1 MPSLPL
7 LLTGLFFVAILAI
20 AAWGMKKT
28 RNVNDFLLGGG
39 VLGPWILAISYGAA
53 YFSAVVFIGFAGQYG
68 WVSSYKALW
77 VGFANA
83 VFGGLVAWLVL
94 GRRTRAMTRR
104 LNASTTP
111 EFFATRYG
119 SNGMKIAGALIIFL
133 FMLPYSASVFAG
145 LTYLFTEVFGISLF
159 AALTSVVVV
168 TGLYIVFG
176 GYKAAAR
183 IDFLQGLIMF
193 VGATAMVWFVA
204 NHFAKEFGGYG
215 AAFAKASELYRLRLE
230 GAAGELQVAPV
241 DPISPLVFWSV
252 VFMTS
257 IAPWGLPQMVH
268 KYYAI
273 KDESQIVKGAVVCF
287 VFALL
292 VGCAAYLTGA
302 LSHLLPTDVLAKTL
316 NDAGQIDP
324 NKLVPTMLIEC
335 LPQWFLA
342 IILLLVLSASMS
354 TLCSLALVSSAAVG
368 VDLAK
373 GFIAPNASEKTHLTI
388 FRVCCAV
395 FVIVSYF
402 IALFNPSW
410 IVALMSL
417 SWGAVAGAFLAPYM
431 YGLYWRRTTKAGA
444 IAGMVAGLLVANGL
458 YWGLFVVEGAGV
470 AKKYS
475 PLVATIAM
483 LVPFVVVPLV
493 SFLSKPLSPERVA
506 KAFGDEADSSA
517 EQTDA
522 VA

>member
-28 RNVNDFLLGGG
+28 QNVNDFLLGGG

-68 WVSSYKALW
+68 WVSSYQALW

-119 SNGMKIAGALIIFL
+119 SNGMKIAGAVIIFL

-183 IDFLQGLIMF
+183 IDFLQGIIMF

-204 NHFAKEFGGYG
+204 HRFAGEYGGYG

-273 KDESQIVKGAVVCF
+273 NDESQIVKGAVVCC

-302 LSHLLPTDVLAKTL
+302 LSHLLPPEILEKTL
-316 NDAGQIDP
+316 TNGAIDP
-324 NKLVPTMLIEC
+324 NKLVPTMLVEC

-354 TLCSLALVSSAAVG
+354 TLCSLALVSSAAIG
-368 VDLAK
+368 VDLVK

-395 FVIVSYF
+395 FVLVSYL

-444 IAGMVAGLLVANGL
+444 IAGMVVGLIVANGL
-458 YWGLFVVEGAGV
+458 YWGLFVLEGPGA

-475 PLVATIAM
+475 PLVASVAM
-483 LVPFVVVPLV
+483 LVPFVVVPAV

-506 KAFGDEADSSA
+506 KAFGDNATSEK
-517 EQTDA
+517 TDA
-522 VA
+522 AA

>member
-28 RNVNDFLLGGG
+28 QNVNDFLLGGG

-68 WVSSYKALW
+68 WVSSYKSLW
-77 VGFANA
+77 VGIANA
-83 VFGGLVAWLVL
+83 FFGGLVAWLVL

-119 SNGMKIAGALIIFL
+119 SDGMKIAGALIIFL

-145 LTYLFTEVFGISLF
+145 LTYLFTEVFGVSLF
-159 AALTSVVVV
+159 TALTVVVAT

-183 IDFLQGLIMF
+183 IDFLQGIIMF

-204 NHFAKEFGGYG
+204 NRFAQEYGGYG
-215 AAFAKASELYRLRLE
+215 AAFARASELYRLRLE

-273 KDESQIVKGAVVCF
+273 KNEGQIVKGAVVCC

-302 LSHLLPTDVLAKTL
+302 FSHLLPPEILEKTL
-316 NDAGQIDP
+316 TNGAVDP
-324 NKLVPTMLIEC
+324 NKLVPTMLVEC

-354 TLCSLALVSSAAVG
+354 TLCSLALVSSASIG
-368 VDLAK
+368 VDLVK
-373 GFIAPNASEKTHLTI
+373 GYVAPNASEKTHLTI

-395 FVIVSYF
+395 FILCSYF

-444 IAGMVAGLLVANGL
+444 IAGMIVGLVVANGL
-458 YWGLFVVEGAGV
+458 YWGLFVVEGAGA

-475 PLVATIAM
+475 PLVATVAM

-493 SFLSKPLSPERVA
+493 SFLSKPLDPERVA
-506 KAFGDEADSSA
+506 KAFGDDATSEK
-517 EQTDA
+517 TDA

>member
-7 LLTGLFFVAILAI
+7 LLTGFFFVAILTI

-68 WVSSYKALW
+68 WLSSYKALW
-77 VGFANA
+77 VGVANA

-119 SNGMKIAGALIIFL
+119 SNGMKIAGAVIIFL

-159 AALTSVVVV
+159 AALTSVVGV

-183 IDFLQGLIMF
+183 IDFLLGIIMF

-204 NHFAKEFGGYG
+204 NHFAKEFGGYD

-273 KDESQIVKGAVVCF
+273 KDESQIVKGAVVCC

-302 LSHLLPTDVLAKTL
+302 LSHLLPPEILEKTL
-316 NDAGQIDP
+316 TNGAIDP
-324 NKLVPTMLIEC
+324 NKLVPTMLVEC

-368 VDLAK
+368 VDLVK

-444 IAGMVAGLLVANGL
+444 IAGMVVGLLVANGL
-458 YWGLFVVEGAGV
+458 YWGLFAVEGPGA

-493 SFLSKPLSPERVA
+493 SLLSKPLSPERVA
-506 KAFGDEADSSA
+506 KAFGDEADSTA
-517 EQTDA
+517 EKTDA

>member
-1 MPSLPL
+1 MQSLPL

-68 WVSSYKALW
+68 WVSSYQALW
-77 VGFANA
+77 VGVANA

-119 SNGMKIAGALIIFL
+119 SNGMKIAGAVIIFL
-133 FMLPYSASVFAG
+133 FMLPYSASVFAC

-183 IDFLQGLIMF
+183 IDFLLGIIMF

-230 GAAGELQVAPV
+230 GAAGEIQVAPV

-302 LSHLLPTDVLAKTL
+302 LSHLLPADILLEKTL
-316 NDAGQIDP
+316 TNDAIDP
-324 NKLVPTMLIEC
+324 NKLVPTMLVEC

-342 IILLLVLSASMS
+342 IILL
-354 TLCSLALVSSAAVG
+354 
-368 VDLAK
+368 
-373 GFIAPNASEKTHLTI
+373 
-388 FRVCCAV
+388 
-395 FVIVSYF
+395 
-402 IALFNPSW
+402 
-410 IVALMSL
+410 
-417 SWGAVAGAFLAPYM
+417 
-431 YGLYWRRTTKAGA
+431 
-444 IAGMVAGLLVANGL
+444 
-458 YWGLFVVEGAGV
+458 
-470 AKKYS
+470 
-475 PLVATIAM
+475 
-483 LVPFVVVPLV
+483 
-493 SFLSKPLSPERVA
+493 
-506 KAFGDEADSSA
+506 
-517 EQTDA
+517 
-522 VA
+522 

>member
-7 LLTGLFFVAILAI
+7 LLTGLFFAVILAI

-28 RNVNDFLLGGG
+28 QNVNDFLLGGG

-68 WVSSYKALW
+68 WLSSYKALW
-77 VGFANA
+77 VGVGNA
-83 VFGGLVAWLVL
+83 ILGGLVAWLVL
-94 GRRTRAMTRR
+94 GRRTRTMTRR

-119 SNGMKIAGALIIFL
+119 SDGMKIAGALIIFL
-133 FMLPYSASVFAG
+133 FMLPYTASVFAG

-159 AALTSVVVV
+159 VALTSVVVV

-183 IDFLQGLIMF
+183 IDFLQGIIMF
-193 VGATAMVWFVA
+193 FGATAMVWFVA
-204 NHFAKEFGGYG
+204 RRFAVENGGYG
-215 AAFAKASELYRLRLE
+215 EAFARASELYRLRLE
-230 GAAGELQVAPV
+230 GAAGDLQVAAV

-257 IAPWGLPQMVH
+257 IAPWGMPQMVH

-302 LSHLLPTDVLAKTL
+302 FSHLLPPEILEKTL
-316 NDAGQIDP
+316 TNGAVDP
-324 NKLVPTMLIEC
+324 QKLVPIMLVEC

-342 IILLLVLSASMS
+342 VILLLVLSASMS
-354 TLCSLALVSSAAVG
+354 TLCSLALVSSAAIG
-368 VDLAK
+368 VDLVK
-373 GFIAPNASEKTHLTI
+373 GYVAPNASEKTHLTI
-388 FRVCCAV
+388 FRLCCAV
-395 FVIVSYF
+395 FIFCAYF

-410 IVALMSL
+410 IVALTSL

-444 IAGMVAGLLVANGL
+444 IAGMIAGLVVANGL
-458 YWGLFVVEGAGV
+458 YWGLFVVEGASV

-493 SFLSKPLSPERVA
+493 SLLSKPLSPERVA
-506 KAFGDEADSSA
+506 KAFGDEAAST
-517 EQTDA
+517 EEKTDA